1 VAGLQG
7 EVFVVLND
15 SNLMKRLLIIF
26 ISALSFVS
34 LSAQRPASLNPYDL
48 NRPIGWAT
56 IAKDGSIYNLTG
68 GSGSAVTLISTGQ
81 DQSAEITAALKNN
94 NVVVLDGSN
103 GDFLI
108 GSGGVNWS
116 SDKSKDRTLVGIN
129 GATLRQMN
137 SVTQFHSYLDARTA
151 NMVSHSG
158 GYVTSVHDELQSAID
173 ENVAEKGTSS
183 KWYVKEG
190 DELYVRGYIMDYLYE
205 NGMSAEEVL
214 SEPVKQWGVFRIN
227 GNEEKGSGSNLII
240 RNINFVGPG
249 ALDMSGLDAFC
260 LTNCHNVWVDHCS
273 FSDGLDGCFD
283 ITSSSTGTYHSTNIT
298 ISWCT
303 FNYGPSSWNHRF
315 CSLFNGN
322 EAQTLNVTVANCI
335 WGGGIYMRTPLCNHA
350 NVHQVNCL
358 FDAPG
363 PGLRAQNS
371 SYNDSR
377 YAIFMDHCYFAAG
390 QNGSNTRTYV
400 TLEHNGKTCY
410 NQCEGNYFAN
420 GEEPISNATMT
431 IPYEYEP
438 IPAALVPSVL
448 TSASGA
454 GPTLT
459 DPLVF
464 GN

>member
-1 VAGLQG
+1 
-7 EVFVVLND
+7 
-15 SNLMKRLLIIF
+15 MKRLLIIF

>member
-1 VAGLQG
+1 
-7 EVFVVLND
+7 
-15 SNLMKRLLIIF
+15 MRRLLFTI
-26 ISALSFVS
+26 ALI
-34 LSAQRPASLNPYDL
+34 LSSVVMSGQRPASLNPYDL

-81 DQSAEITAALKNN
+81 DQSAEITAAIKNN

-116 SDKSKDRTLVGIN
+116 TDKSKDRTLVGIN

-283 ITSSSTGTYHSTNIT
+283 ITSTSSGAYHSTNIT

-303 FNYGPSSWNHRF
+303 FNYGPASWNHRF

-335 WGGGIYMRTPLCNHA
+335 WGGGIYTRTPMCNHA
-350 NVHQVNCL
+350 NVHQLNCL
-358 FDAPG
+358 FDSPG
-363 PGLRAQNS
+363 RGSRVQNT

-377 YAIFMDHCYFAAG
+377 YAIFLDHCYFAAG
-390 QNGSNTRTYV
+390 ESSSGTSMQYIMWDQ
-400 TLEHNGKTCY
+400 NGKTCY

-420 GEEPISNATMT
+420 GEVPSSNASIL

-459 DPLVF
+459 DPLIF
-464 GN
+464 GK

>member
-1 VAGLQG
+1 
-7 EVFVVLND
+7 
-15 SNLMKRLLIIF
+15 MKRLLIIF

-48 NRPIGWAT
+48 NRPIGWTT
-56 IAKDGSIYNLTG
+56 IALDGSPFEMTG
-68 GSGSAVTLISTGQ
+68 GSGSQVTLYSTGA
-81 DQSAEITAALKNN
+81 DQTSEITTALNN
-94 NVVVLDGSN
+94 NKVVILDGSK
-103 GDFLI
+103 GDFL
-108 GSGGVNWS
+108 VNAINLNS
-116 SDKSKDRTLVGIN
+116 TKSIDRTLVGIN
-129 GATLRQMN
+129 GATIRQIN
-137 SVTQFHSYLDARTA
+137 SISPFHTYLNIRE
-151 NMVSHSG
+151 NWMGSSHNG
-158 GYVTSVHDELQSAID
+158 GYVTSIYKDIRDKIKEDTDA
-173 ENVAEKGTSS
+173 KGTSS

-190 DELYVRGYIMDYLYE
+190 DELYIRGYIIDYLYA
-205 NGMSAEEVL
+205 NGMSLDEVL
-214 SEPVKQWGVFRIN
+214 SEPFKNWGVFRIN
-227 GNEEKGSGSNLII
+227 GSEERGTGCNLII

-249 ALDMSGLDAFC
+249 SLDISGLDAFC
-260 LTNCHNVWVDHCS
+260 LNNCHNVWIDHCS
-273 FSDGLDGCFD
+273 FSDGLDGCLD
-283 ITSSSTGTYHSTNIT
+283 ITSTSGSKNSTNIT

-303 FNYGPSSWNHRF
+303 FNYSEASWNHRF
-315 CSLFNGN
+315 AALFNGS
-322 EAQTLNVTVANCI
+322 ETQTLNVTVANCI

-363 PGLRAQNS
+363 PGMRAQNS

-400 TLEHNGKTCY
+400 TLEHNGNTCY